1 MTKWTREDQKLL
13 DELIER
19 KTQFR
24 KQREAAVEEIVKR
37 FYYPDISPNVIVEG
51 ICCYAED
58 LIKLLGNN
66 DESGDNNSNEWIEW
80 KGGECPLP
88 YGTMV
93 RVRLRNGLQYEG
105 AALISTGMHHG
116 NWYVGFYND
125 PRPTRADIVAY
136 QLMK

>member
-24 KQREAAVEEIVKR
+24 KQREVAVEEIVKR
-37 FYYPDISPNVIVEG
+37 FYYPVITPDIIAEG

-80 KGGECPLP
+80 KGGKCPVP
-88 YGTMV
+88 YGTRV
-93 RVRLRNGLQYEG
+93 RVRHRNGNECEG
-105 AALISTGMHHG
+105 EALISQFMTQIH
-116 NWYVGFYND
+116 WSVGFSRD
-125 PRPTRADIVAY
+125 PRPYIGDIVAY
-136 QLMK
+136 RLIK